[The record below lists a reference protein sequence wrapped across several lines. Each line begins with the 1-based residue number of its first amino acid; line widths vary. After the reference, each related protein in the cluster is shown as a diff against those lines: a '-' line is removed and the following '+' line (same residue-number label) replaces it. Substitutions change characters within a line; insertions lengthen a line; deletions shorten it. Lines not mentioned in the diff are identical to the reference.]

1 MKSSDF
7 IWNEYVHGG
16 HLLSIGSSAIVLT
29 VMFILE
35 VQIRFEFLLIVYL
48 GTQCIYSYN
57 HYKEIEFDSITNLHR
72 TTHLNSYNR
81 YQDVITIFYGSI
93 FLLLLIYYG
102 NTNSFLFG
110 CILLILG
117 LFFTYRG
124 KTLSKKIVG
133 FKSVYTAFSW
143 SLIVIF
149 TSIYCSYPID
159 LIVLLLFLFVFMRW
173 IINTSFF
180 DIKDIKSDKKREIK
194 TMPLYFGKDNFLDLL
209 QILNLLSI
217 FPILIGVLIK
227 QIPIYAFLL
236 TFTFF
241 YSFYYI
247 QKARSKK
254 TQITNLSYIF
264 VDSEFFYWPFL
275 VLLGFILIQI

>member
-1 MKSSDF
+1 MKYSDF
-7 IWNEYVHGG
+7 LWNEYVHGG
-16 HLLSIGSSAIVLT
+16 HLLSLGSSAIVLT
-29 VMFILE
+29 LMLILK

-72 TTHLNSYNR
+72 TIHLNSYNK
-81 YQDVITIFYGSI
+81 YQNVITIFYGSM

-102 NTNSFLFG
+102 NINSIFFG
-110 CILLILG
+110 CSLLILG

-124 KTLSKKIVG
+124 KTLTKKIIG
-133 FKSVYTAFSW
+133 FKSIYIAFSW
-143 SLIVIF
+143 SLLIIF
-149 TSIYCSYPID
+149 TSIYCSYSIN
-159 LIVLLLFLFVFMRW
+159 LVVLFFFIFVFMRW
-173 IINTSFF
+173 MINTSFF
-180 DIKDIKSDKKREIK
+180 DIKDIKSDKNREIK

-209 QILNLLSI
+209 QVLNLLSI
-217 FPILIGVLIK
+217 FPILIGILVK
-227 QIPIYAFLL
+227 QIPTYSFLL

-275 VLLGFILIQI
+275 VVLGCMFIQV